1 MLDKIKGCLIGG
13 AAGDAL
19 GYTVEF
25 YSADMIF
32 EEYGEKGIIKYDL
45 DYESGKALISDDTQ
59 MTLFTANGILVANTR
74 VRMRGIGGIPHMY
87 IAESYQDWLRT
98 QYETFE
104 ESKQKTAEPFVN
116 RVSWL
121 LDVPQL
127 YDRRAPGGTCL
138 SALIAKRERPQHE
151 GFLDNP
157 CNDKRG
163 CGAVMRIAPLG
174 LHYGKVPPE
183 VLAKEAAE
191 ISAITHGHPLGY
203 MPSALL
209 SLMLQRIVFDQ
220 GAPALKDIVLDA
232 LETTCKVFHDKG
244 YTDELRQLIER
255 AVELAENNDSDLK
268 NIRRLGGGWV
278 GDEAL
283 AIAIYCALRYKD
295 DFSKCIITAV
305 NHDGDSDSTGA
316 IAGNILGA
324 YLGYDKMEEKW
335 KQNLELSDVI
345 LEIAED
351 LYHGCPMGGE
361 QCDDRDPAWE
371 AKYILMKR
379 YEG

>member
-1 MLDKIKGCLIGG
+1 MLDKIKGCLMGG

-19 GYTVEF
+19 GYAVEF

-32 EEYGEKGIIKYDL
+32 EEYGEKGITKYDL

-59 MTLFTANGILVANTR
+59 MTLFTANGILAGETR
-74 VRMRGIGGIPHMY
+74 LFMRGIGGMPHVY
-87 IAESYQDWLRT
+87 VSKSYQDWLRT
-98 QYETFE
+98 QYETYE
-104 ESKQKTAEPFVN
+104 EAKQKGAKMPYID
-116 RVSWL
+116 RMSWL

-138 SALIAKRERPQHE
+138 SALMEKRERPQHE

-174 LHYGKVPPE
+174 LHYGKMSPE
-183 VLAKEAAE
+183 TLAKEAAE

-203 MPSALL
+203 MPAALL
-209 SLMLQRIVFDQ
+209 SLMLQRMVFDVE
-220 GAPALKDIVLDA
+220 APELKVIVLDA
-232 LETTCKVFHDKG
+232 LDTTCKVFHDKG
-244 YTDELRQLIER
+244 YTEALRQIIER
-255 AVELAENNDSDLK
+255 AVELSENHDPDLK

-295 DFSKCIITAV
+295 DFSKAIIAAV

-324 YLGYDKMEEKW
+324 YLGYDKIEEKW

-351 LYHGCPMGGE
+351 LYRGCPMGE
-361 QCDDRDPAWE
+361 YSSHRDPAWE